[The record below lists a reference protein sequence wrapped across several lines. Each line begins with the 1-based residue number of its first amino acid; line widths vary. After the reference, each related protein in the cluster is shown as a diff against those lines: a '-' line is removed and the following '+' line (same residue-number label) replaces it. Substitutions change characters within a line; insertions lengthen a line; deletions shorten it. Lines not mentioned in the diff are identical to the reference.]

1 MAMEILERVAAAGT
15 QLLRAELQPSGGAG
29 DGVAALLLTFD
40 LGRVLLHVDPA
51 TGLLAEHLLDAGDAT
66 PPALEVADEEEPW
79 WRVLGSPLVR
89 ALEINPGQGVLGVAL
104 QFRQDADNPRRIA
117 ILARGEGLTVQLQ
130 QPSPSPE

>member
-1 MAMEILERVAAAGT
+1 MEILERVAAAGT
-15 QLLRAELQPSGGAG
+15 QLLRAELQPSRGAG
-29 DGVAALLLTFD
+29 DGVAALVLTFD

-51 TGLLAEHLLDAGDAT
+51 TGLLTEHLLDAGDAT
-66 PPALEVADEEEPW
+66 PAALEVADEEEPW